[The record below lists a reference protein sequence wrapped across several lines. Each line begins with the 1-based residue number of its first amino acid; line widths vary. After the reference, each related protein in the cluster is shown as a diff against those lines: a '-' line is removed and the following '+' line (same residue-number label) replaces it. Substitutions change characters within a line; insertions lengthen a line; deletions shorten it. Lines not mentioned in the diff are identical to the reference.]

1 MTYNPIYCDK
11 VGIGRKLRSRLNIK
25 PSSLQNSPYIQS
37 VPSQEVDDELVDQVI
52 EQKEN
57 FLNLILN
64 QVYELPLVATHPIIT
79 DIIESLVIG
88 ELIRI
93 HFTGA
98 GYGTGND
105 ISGTSTNLT
114 NYAYSMIVALTAGH
128 NIYIPGQP
136 PVQSIP
142 GQTQPQP
149 LKLIG
154 ETNKQQYDDTL
165 TRQRTTVSS
174 RKNFSTLYQLRDID
188 FEGTKPDYWYYNGF

>member
-11 VGIGRKLRSRLNIK
+11 IGIGRKLRQRLNIK
-25 PSSLQNSPYIQS
+25 PSPLQNSPYIQS

-57 FLNLILN
+57 FINLILN
-64 QVYELPLVATHPIIT
+64 QIYELPLVNKHPIIT
-79 DIIESLVIG
+79 DIVESLVIS

-93 HFTGA
+93 HYQGN
-98 GYGTGND
+98 GYNTGND
-105 ISGTSTNLT
+105 VSGAGVDLR

-136 PVQSIP
+136 PVQAIP
-142 GQTQPQP
+142 GQTLPQP

-154 ETNKQQYDDTL
+154 EEPKRDYDDTV

-174 RKNFSTLYQLRDID
+174 SKNQSTINQLRDID
-188 FEGTKPDYWYYNGF
+188 FIGNKDNYYF